1 MNRNEWRD
9 CQTKLISWW
18 PHNQTPLSALEDW
31 YEQLADL
38 TAEQVMIAITAICA
52 DGTPHMPNWAQ
63 IRNRVLDIATDAPDF
78 SEVVQQISK
87 IAGRMP
93 DRRYTSPEVYEAR
106 YASVL
111 ERLHPLVA
119 SWIETVGWKHI
130 RHSNLEDRIAYAQL
144 RDTWTAH
151 VNKRRQNYQLAEITG
166 QILPQLKTVKDPTQL
181 GGAA

>member
-1 MNRNEWRD
+1 MTRQEWKD
-9 CQTKLISWW
+9 IAGSLLAWW
-18 PHNQTPLSALEDW
+18 PHNQVPVASLLAW
-31 YEQLADL
+31 YEELMDL
-38 TAEQVMIAITAICA
+38 PAQQVAIAAKAICA

-78 SEVVQQISK
+78 SEVVQQIGR
-87 IAGRMP
+87 IAGKMP
-93 DRRYTSPEVYEAR
+93 DRRYTTPEVYEAR
-106 YASVL
+106 YAAVL

-144 RDTWTAH
+144 RDTWAAH
-151 VNKRRQNYQLAEITG
+151 IKKRRQDYQLAEITG
-166 QILPQLKTVKDPTQL
+166 QILPQLKTVNNPTQL